1 MDTRRVLCTT
11 TDANGDDE
19 EGIAVGPHDRDNTP
33 QLYLRSGCYLP
44 RCELVVTYRDASSTI
59 CNMIHSSIYTG
70 GVQIR
75 AHTTV
80 RVYEQPLEENKMGAI
95 SGFDVEPLCWLH
107 LCYLPRVRG
116 NPNLVQRKNL
126 LEYKLT
132 MALRAEILNCLMI

>member
-44 RCELVVTYRDASSTI
+44 RCELVGYLPRCELVVTYRDANSTI

-75 AHTTV
+75 ARTTV
-80 RVYEQPLEENKMGAI
+80 RVCEQPLEENKTGAI
-95 SGFDVEPLCWLH
+95 SGF
-107 LCYLPRVRG
+107 
-116 NPNLVQRKNL
+116 
-126 LEYKLT
+126 
-132 MALRAEILNCLMI
+132 